1 MRYLLDTCVVS
12 EFTRA
17 RPEKRVID
25 WLNGQDQEQLYL
37 SVVTLGEVQRG
48 IHLLAPSNRRT
59 VLEAWLSG
67 ELVTQFAD
75 RTLPLEGDTFLAW
88 GTLVAR
94 LQQTGHLMGVFDSLI
109 AATALHGQ
117 MTVVTRNVSDFQYA
131 QVNVL
136 NPWQA

>member
-59 VLEAWLSG
+59 
-67 ELVTQFAD
+67 
-75 RTLPLEGDTFLAW
+75 
-88 GTLVAR
+88 
-94 LQQTGHLMGVFDSLI
+94 
-109 AATALHGQ
+109 
-117 MTVVTRNVSDFQYA
+117 
-131 QVNVL
+131 
-136 NPWQA
+136 